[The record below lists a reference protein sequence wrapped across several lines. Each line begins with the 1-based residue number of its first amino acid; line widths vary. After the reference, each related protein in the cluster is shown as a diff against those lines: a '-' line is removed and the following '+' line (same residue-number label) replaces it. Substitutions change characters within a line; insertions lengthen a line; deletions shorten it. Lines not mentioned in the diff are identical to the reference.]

1 MYDVRSDDYF
11 DEGWKHDELNPVPE
25 INNLYMFV
33 SFIFEVIVEQL
44 AQYVRQD
51 KYSALMLWHRYWPI
65 LFFIQQQFPPVYCV
79 SVRESSAHTKKLS
92 IGVSHIKNLNWWKS
106 KFLK

>member
-11 DEGWKHDELNPVPE
+11 AEGWKHDELNPVPE

-33 SFIFEVIVEQL
+33 SCIFEVIVEQL

-51 KYSALMLWHRYWPI
+51 KYSALMLWHRY
-65 LFFIQQQFPPVYCV
+65 
-79 SVRESSAHTKKLS
+79 
-92 IGVSHIKNLNWWKS
+92 
-106 KFLK
+106 